1 MSSIFWYDLET
12 SGINPRWDRV
22 IQFAGLRTDLSLN
35 ETGEELCTYVR
46 LPADVLPNPV
56 AALVTGITPQQT
68 QREGIDEWEAFRKIL
83 QLFSKPGT
91 CVAGYNS
98 LRFDDEFV
106 RYGLYRLLMDPYA
119 REWQNG
125 NSRWDMIDLVR
136 AAYALRPDGIEWPEE
151 NGVPVFKLEALAAA
165 NGITH
170 ESAHDAMSDVR
181 ATVGLTRVIRKK
193 QPLLYEYYFKM
204 RAKKEVR
211 ALLEPVGKH
220 LCVHVTG
227 MYPRTQSALAPVMS
241 LTRHPKNN
249 NSYIVVDLSKDIRP
263 LLEWD
268 TEKLKENLF
277 SKDIDQRPPLKE
289 LRINRCPFISGANVL
304 RAEDQV
310 RLNIPMDKVF
320 ERKQLLN
327 KADIGRKIAQ
337 VYAQP
342 EQQTSLDVDAALYDG
357 FINDNDKARCDDFQ
371 QSLLNGVWPENAVFE
386 DKRLTDLSFRLK
398 ARCFPHLLTEAE
410 QARWMEFVR
419 DKLSASQ
426 APWLT
431 LRAARA
437 ELDEQLTRLN
447 STVGSEGSLAGKA
460 DNTLAALDE
469 HFSRLEHE
477 LGSGF

>member
-22 IQFAGLRTDLSLN
+22 IQFAGLRTDLSLQ

-83 QLFSKPGT
+83 KLFSKPGT

-181 ATVGLTRVIRKK
+181 ATVGLAKVIRDK

-204 RAKKEVR
+204 PAKKKVR
-211 ALLEPVGKH
+211 ALL
-220 LCVHVTG
+220 
-227 MYPRTQSALAPVMS
+227 
-241 LTRHPKNN
+241 
-249 NSYIVVDLSKDIRP
+249 
-263 LLEWD
+263 
-268 TEKLKENLF
+268 
-277 SKDIDQRPPLKE
+277 
-289 LRINRCPFISGANVL
+289 
-304 RAEDQV
+304 
-310 RLNIPMDKVF
+310 
-320 ERKQLLN
+320 
-327 KADIGRKIAQ
+327 
-337 VYAQP
+337 
-342 EQQTSLDVDAALYDG
+342 
-357 FINDNDKARCDDFQ
+357 
-371 QSLLNGVWPENAVFE
+371 
-386 DKRLTDLSFRLK
+386 
-398 ARCFPHLLTEAE
+398 
-410 QARWMEFVR
+410 
-419 DKLSASQ
+419 
-426 APWLT
+426 
-431 LRAARA
+431 
-437 ELDEQLTRLN
+437 
-447 STVGSEGSLAGKA
+447 
-460 DNTLAALDE
+460 
-469 HFSRLEHE
+469 
-477 LGSGF
+477 